1 MPSVGYTSAIISHWR
16 ENASVFGRLCSAST
30 VCRICRCN
38 LVPDR
43 RAADTVTDEPRNLP
57 SRVPTPR
64 ITTTLPNRSF
74 TFQGDLVS
82 QRHDDPAT
90 HDFATQRL
98 SAGQDTSPP
107 ARHPV
112 PNEPSAKRWNIGR
125 DVIAG
130 VLLLIAPLFP
140 WNLYFGI
147 GIPNS
152 SGALF
157 ALLAVVTV
165 LSLAAIAVSYV
176 IGSRPGNSL
185 AGRLRVALNAPYVLL
200 VAGFVG
206 FDVVQTI
213 RYGGSGNVPGGVGPG
228 AWLGISG
235 AVLSAQPSITG
246 TATDDG
252 SLRKWLLS
260 ARIVG
265 YPSIALAALAVLFNL
280 FWRTKAALPGS
291 SGFGKQSV
299 AIIATAVVYGVVALV
314 PVVVAA
320 RWILQSGSRSARL
333 ATIALGASTLAAGVV
348 VWVLPVG
355 REIDGFHGIAQNTS
369 TAGVGF
375 EGYLAWVAAA
385 AIFAP
390 LTLLSVATNQQID
403 RGVWRVAAQKGLLL
417 IAVWCSASAL
427 MRATDVIVAAVLHL
441 SRSPYDSAAM
451 ATFDVLTAALAMW
464 LRANLVSH
472 FFPVAVISSLCGVLL
487 VLSVSRIVLGIA
499 LSPRIAG
506 TPAGAGNQV
515 YGNNLAQQITSTFDA
530 VLSGLALC
538 ILVVAIITARFVQRR
553 PPAKG
558 KGDNQNRPAGV
569 DAETTRLRTHGAA
582 ESTAPLRQQPTPPPR
597 IHRPTEQPTRRIDV
611 GSGREDATQQLS
623 TRAPRIFRSDDPRQR
638 PIAPPPQRPGQQP
651 PTSAPKIHRAQP
663 DPRKR
668 PGGGP
673 TRGGGPQG

>member
-1 MPSVGYTSAIISHWR
+1 V
-16 ENASVFGRLCSAST
+16 
-30 VCRICRCN
+30 
-38 LVPDR
+38 
-43 RAADTVTDEPRNLP
+43 
-57 SRVPTPR
+57 
-64 ITTTLPNRSF
+64 
-74 TFQGDLVS
+74 
-82 QRHDDPAT
+82 
-90 HDFATQRL
+90 
-98 SAGQDTSPP
+98 
-107 ARHPV
+107 
-112 PNEPSAKRWNIGR
+112 KRWNIGR
-125 DVIAG
+125 DVLAG

-140 WNLYFGI
+140 WNLYLGV
-147 GIPNS
+147 GIPHS

-235 AVLSAQPSITG
+235 ALLSAQPSITG

-265 YPSIALAALAVLFNL
+265 YTSIALAALAVLFNL

-390 LTLLSVATNQQID
+390 LTLLSVATNHQID

-417 IAVWCSASAL
+417 IAVWCSASVL

-464 LRANLVSH
+464 LRANLVSR

-506 TPAGAGNQV
+506 TPAGAGNPV

-569 DAETTRLRTHGAA
+569 DAETKRLRTHGAA

>member
-1 MPSVGYTSAIISHWR
+1 V
-16 ENASVFGRLCSAST
+16 
-30 VCRICRCN
+30 
-38 LVPDR
+38 
-43 RAADTVTDEPRNLP
+43 
-57 SRVPTPR
+57 
-64 ITTTLPNRSF
+64 PNRSF

-82 QRHDDPAT
+82 QRHDDPPT

-98 SAGQDTSPP
+98 SAGQGTPP
-107 ARHPV
+107 PPTHPA
-112 PNEPSAKRWNIGR
+112 PDEPSAKRWNIRR
-125 DVIAG
+125 DVLAG
-130 VLLLIAPLFP
+130 VLLLLAPLFP

-147 GIPNS
+147 GVPNS

-157 ALLAVVTV
+157 ALLVVVTV
-165 LSLAAIAVSYV
+165 LSVAAIASTYV
-176 IGSRPGNSL
+176 IGARQGNSL
-185 AGRLRVALNAPYVLL
+185 ADRLRVALNAPYVLL

-235 AVLSAQPSITG
+235 ALLGAQPTIAG

-252 SLRKWLLS
+252 TLEKWPIS

-265 YPSIALAALAVLFNL
+265 YTSIALAALAVLFNL

-291 SGFGKQSV
+291 SGFGKQNV

-314 PVVVAA
+314 PVVLAA
-320 RWILQSGSRSARL
+320 RWILDSGNRSARL
-333 ATIALGASTLAAGVV
+333 ATTALGASTLAAGVV

-385 AIFAP
+385 AIFGP
-390 LTLLSVATNQQID
+390 LTLLWVATNQQID

-417 IAVWCSASAL
+417 IAVWCLASVV
-427 MRATDVIVAAVLHL
+427 MRATDIIVAAALHL

-451 ATFDVLTAALAMW
+451 ATFDLLTAALAIW
-464 LRANLVSH
+464 LRANLLSR

-487 VLSVSRIVLGIA
+487 VLSASRIVLGIA
-499 LSPRIAG
+499 LPPRFAG
-506 TPAGAGNQV
+506 TPAGGGNPV
-515 YGNNLAQQITSTFDA
+515 YGNNLAQQITSTFD
-530 VLSGLALC
+530 LSLCGLALC

-558 KGDNQNRPAGV
+558 KGDNQVRPEGV
-569 DAETTRLRTHGAA
+569 DAETTRLGTHGAA
-582 ESTAPLRQQPTPPPR
+582 ESTAPLRRQPPPPPR
-597 IHRPTEQPTRRIDV
+597 IHRPGEQPTRRIDV
-611 GSGREDATQQLS
+611 GSRREDATQQLS
-623 TRAPRIFRSDDPRQR
+623 TRAPRIFRSDDPRQGNLT
-638 PIAPPPQRPGQQP
+638 PPPRRPRPQS
-651 PTSAPKIHRAQP
+651 PTGPPKIHRAQP
-663 DPRKR
+663 DPRER

-673 TRGGGPQG
+673 TRGV

>member
-16 ENASVFGRLCSAST
+16 ENASVFVRLCSTSS
-30 VCRICRCN
+30 VCRISRYN
-38 LVPDR
+38 LVLDR
-43 RAADTVTDEPRNLP
+43 RTADTVTDEPRNLP
-57 SRVPTPR
+57 SRVLTRR
-64 ITTTLPNRSF
+64 ITKTVPNRSF

-90 HDFATQRL
+90 QNFATERL
-98 SAGQDTSPP
+98 SAGQGTPP
-107 ARHPV
+107 PPRHPA
-112 PNEPSAKRWNIGR
+112 PNEPSVKRWNIGR
-125 DVIAG
+125 DVLAG

-147 GIPNS
+147 GIPHS

-165 LSLAAIAVSYV
+165 LSLVAIAVNYV
-176 IGSRPGNSL
+176 IGSRPDNSL

-206 FDVVQTI
+206 FDVVQTM

-235 AVLSAQPSITG
+235 ALLSAQPSITG

-252 SLRKWLLS
+252 SLRKWPMS

-265 YPSIALAALAVLFNL
+265 YTSIALAALAVLFNL
-280 FWRTKAALPGS
+280 FWRTKAALPGSAGS

-320 RWILQSGSRSARL
+320 RWILQSSSRSSRL
-333 ATIALGASTLAAGVV
+333 ATIALGASTLTAGVV

-390 LTLLSVATNQQID
+390 QTLLSVATNQQID
-403 RGVWRVAAQKGLLL
+403 RGVWRVAARKGLLL
-417 IAVWCSASAL
+417 IAVWCLASVL

-441 SRSPYDSAAM
+441 SRSPYDSAAI
-451 ATFDVLTAALAMW
+451 ATFDIVTAALAIW
-464 LRANLVSH
+464 LRRNLVSRSL
-472 FFPVAVISSLCGVLL
+472 PVAVISSLCGVLL

-499 LSPRIAG
+499 LAPRIAG
-506 TPAGAGNQV
+506 TPAGAGSPV

-558 KGDNQNRPAGV
+558 QGGNRVRPEGV

-582 ESTAPLRQQPTPPPR
+582 ESPAPPRQQPTPPPR
-597 IHRPTEQPTRRIDV
+597 IHRPTEQPTRRINV

-638 PIAPPPQRPGQQP
+638 PIAPPPQRSGQQS

-663 DPRKR
+663 DPRER

-673 TRGGGPQG
+673 TREV